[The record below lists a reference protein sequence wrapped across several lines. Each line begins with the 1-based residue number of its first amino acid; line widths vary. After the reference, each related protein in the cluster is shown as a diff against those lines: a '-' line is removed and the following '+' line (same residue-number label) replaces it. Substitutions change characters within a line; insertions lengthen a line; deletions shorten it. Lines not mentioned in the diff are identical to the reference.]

1 MSNSE
6 LCNALC
12 STNIVWINKKNY
24 GDISINS
31 LNRSVKGDRHLSK
44 EKFHFNLLPRLSD
57 RISNS
62 RNSDRAWRP
71 ANNQN

>member
-6 LCNALC
+6 LYTALC
-12 STNIVWINKKNY
+12 PTNVVWVNKTNY
-24 GDISINS
+24 GDINIHS
-31 LNRSVKGDRHLSK
+31 LDRTDKEDRHLNK
-44 EKFHFNLLPRLSD
+44 EKFKYNLLPRLSD

-71 ANNQN
+71 ANKN

>member
-6 LCNALC
+6 LYTALC
-12 STNIVWINKKNY
+12 PTNIVWINKKNY
-24 GDISINS
+24 GEISINS

-62 RNSDRAWRP
+62 RNNDRAWRP
-71 ANNQN
+71 ANQN